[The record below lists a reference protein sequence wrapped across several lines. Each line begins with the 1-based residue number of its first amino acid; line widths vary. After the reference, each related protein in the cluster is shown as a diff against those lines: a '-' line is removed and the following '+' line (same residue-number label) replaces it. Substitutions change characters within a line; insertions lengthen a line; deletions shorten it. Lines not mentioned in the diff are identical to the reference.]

1 MGLNMNNIV
10 IYYIECTCIRE
21 VKFPNTEFHV
31 GDVLYYNGNA
41 SSNEMYI
48 YNVYNKSYNI
58 NDVQRQEIDK
68 NINRYIA
75 ICNKSH
81 LPFTKQKKN
90 ARKYKKLKQVNNI
103 KTCIESRGD
112 LKCEIKE
119 IKVTYKEEY
128 S

>member
-1 MGLNMNNIV
+1 MEQK
-10 IYYIECTCIRE
+10 IYYIECTCIRD
-21 VKFPNTEFHV
+21 VKFPNTEFHI

-48 YNVYNKSYNI
+48 YNNI
-58 NDVQRQEIDK
+58 ALHNVDCEHIYEMSENVK
-68 NINRYIA
+68 RYKA
-75 ICNKSH
+75 LCNQSH
-81 LPFTKQKKN
+81 LPFTRQKKN

-119 IKVTYKEEY
+119 IKIIYTEEEI
-128 S
+128 

>member
-41 SSNEMYI
+41 SSNEMYL
-48 YNVYNKSYNI
+48 YNNI
-58 NDVQRQEIDK
+58 ALHNTDYDHMIEMTENV
-68 NINRYIA
+68 NRYKA
-75 ICNKSH
+75 LCNKSH
-81 LPFTKQKKN
+81 LPFTRQKKN

-103 KTCIESRGD
+103 KTYIESRGD

-119 IKVTYKEEY
+119 IKVIYTEEY
-128 S
+128 L

>member
-21 VKFPNTEFHV
+21 VKFPNTKFHV

-41 SSNEMYI
+41 SSNEMYL
-48 YNVYNKSYNI
+48 YNNI
-58 NDVQRQEIDK
+58 ALHNTDYDHMIEMTE
-68 NINRYIA
+68 NTNRYKA
-75 ICNKSH
+75 LCNKSH
-81 LPFTKQKKN
+81 LPFTRQKKN

-119 IKVTYKEEY
+119 IKVIYTEEY
-128 S
+128 L

>member
-10 IYYIECTCIRE
+10 IYYIECTCIRD
-21 VKFPNTEFHV
+21 VKFPNTEFHI

-41 SSNEMYI
+41 SSNEMYL
-48 YNVYNKSYNI
+48 YNNI
-58 NDVQRQEIDK
+58 TLHNEHMIEISENTK
-68 NINRYIA
+68 RYKA
-75 ICNKSH
+75 ICNQSH
-81 LPFTKQKKN
+81 LPFTRQKKN

-119 IKVTYKEEY
+119 IKVTYEEE
-128 S
+128 